1 MKENDNLRGIFVTNA
16 WTHAV
21 ARLIHSHPEGRKV
34 CLLGYDL
41 VEKNLRYL
49 EQGPI
54 DFLISQRPEM
64 QGYEGIYCL
73 YESVVL
79 RETVKQRIMV
89 PIDILTKDNVKY
101 YQS

>member
-1 MKENDNLRGIFVTNA
+1 
-16 WTHAV
+16 
-21 ARLIHSHPEGRKV
+21 
-34 CLLGYDL
+34 
-41 VEKNLRYL
+41 
-49 EQGPI
+49 
-54 DFLISQRPEM
+54 M